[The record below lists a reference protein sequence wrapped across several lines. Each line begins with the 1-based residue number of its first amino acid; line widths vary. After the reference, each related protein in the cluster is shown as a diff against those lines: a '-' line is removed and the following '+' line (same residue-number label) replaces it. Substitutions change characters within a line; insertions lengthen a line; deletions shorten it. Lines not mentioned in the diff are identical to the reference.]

1 MDNTRLA
8 MMHKTYYTDSEDFI
22 PVLHYGEME
31 IQILDSEY
39 AEMHFNGHTDLH
51 VVIDRT
57 ALSRM
62 LKCMDELK

>member
-1 MDNTRLA
+1 MDTPNKT
-8 MMHKTYYTDSEDFI
+8 HKTYYTDSVDFL
-22 PVLHYGEME
+22 PVLQYGEME

-39 AEMHFNGHTDLH
+39 AEMHFNEHADLH

-57 ALSRM
+57 ALARM